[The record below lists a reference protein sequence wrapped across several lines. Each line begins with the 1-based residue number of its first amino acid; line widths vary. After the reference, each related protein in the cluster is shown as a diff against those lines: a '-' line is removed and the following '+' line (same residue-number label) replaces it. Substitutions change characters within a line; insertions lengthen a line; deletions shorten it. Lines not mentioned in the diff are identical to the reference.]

1 VSVEASNALTA
12 RWAAHLDGTSTVLSG
27 ASVYPLLALLAQA
40 AHAPAPQAAM
50 ATFTADG
57 FKAAAITALAM
68 AAGSMPA
75 HERRSRKL
83 RVQVTFD
90 RPFGFVAVAQANR
103 PDPRGRLGRRTGGG
117 QPSRHRSPVMG
128 SARS

>member
-68 AAGSMPA
+68 AAGSMLA

-90 RPFGFVAVAQANR
+90 RPFGFVAVHR
-103 PDPRGRLGRRTGGG
+103 PTGLILVAGWVAEPEEASLPGIVRR
-117 QPSRHRSPVMG
+117 
-128 SARS
+128 